1 MMPGLTVT
9 EKAHWRDR
17 IAVRIDRA
25 VERVKAAHPALFDRA
40 RREAHAQALRSLG
53 LAGPHAELEAVQA
66 EEAALERR
74 KRQAQR
80 AMVAALRG
88 VPPEEVSDGFG
99 VRYGAELPLPSEAA
113 EAIAKRQAAHQE
125 RMMAED
131 PVGREV
137 ARLGAEKENLL
148 DPVWLACSTAQVRA
162 LWTKVGE
169 LLGEEPTALQREAL
183 ALAPA
188 KED

>member
-1 MMPGLTVT
+1 MPGLTVT
-9 EKAHWRDR
+9 EKTHWRDR

-25 VERVKAAHPALFDRA
+25 VERVKAAHPALFDRS
-40 RREAHAQALRSLG
+40 RREAHAEALRSLG
-53 LAGPHAELEAVQA
+53 LAGPYAELEAVQA
-66 EEAALERR
+66 EEAALARR

-80 AMVAALRG
+80 AMLAAVRG
-88 VPPEEVSDGFG
+88 VPPEEVSDGFA

-113 EAIAKRQAAHQE
+113 EAITRRQAAHQDQLL
-125 RMMAED
+125 AED

-137 ARLGAEKENLL
+137 ARLRAEKEALL
-148 DPVWLACSTAQVRA
+148 DTVWLATSPAQVKQ
-162 LWTKVGE
+162 LWSKVGE